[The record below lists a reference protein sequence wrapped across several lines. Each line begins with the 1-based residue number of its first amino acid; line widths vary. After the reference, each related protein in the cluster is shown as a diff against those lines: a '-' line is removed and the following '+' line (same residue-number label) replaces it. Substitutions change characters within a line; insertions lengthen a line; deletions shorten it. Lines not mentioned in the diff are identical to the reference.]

1 MQATT
6 VTTEVSKEEVESR
19 LGISI
24 SDEAFERAYEH
35 AKRKLARIIER
46 EGDLDGARLQ
56 PFYITQLTVEAVR
69 EQGFSEFT
77 ILLCNAHREA
87 EKIHREKRNA
97 RSRSHRANLNP

>member
-24 SDEAFERAYEH
+24 TEEVFKRAYEH
-35 AKRKLARIIER
+35 AKIKLARIIER
-46 EGDLDGARLQ
+46 EGELDGVRLQ

-69 EQGFSEFT
+69 EQSFSEFT
-77 ILLCNAHREA
+77 IILCNAYR
-87 EKIHREKRNA
+87 EKIHREKEMPA
-97 RSRSHRANLNP
+97 AEATGQI